1 MAEMVILRLEGVLQ
15 SWGEEAK
22 WNYRTTATFPSK
34 SAIVG
39 LIGAAMGIQRGDEY
53 LKVLSDKICIGI
65 RADRSGIIIE
75 DFQTTTGMPE
85 LFTANHA
92 KRGKDSNTIL
102 NPHYYLNDA
111 SFLVVLETDEK
122 TAEAIANAFANPVW
136 PAYLGRKNCVPSTPV
151 FVALKE
157 FPDILSALKSFPI
170 AGRADKKIQFEIE
183 EPMDK
188 CTSYTRADLIAG
200 NREFARRRV
209 WRGTLEGN
217 DYVSDKN

>member
-1 MAEMVILRLEGVLQ
+1 MAEMVILRLEGILQ

-22 WNYRTTATFPSK
+22 WIYRTTATFPSK

-53 LKVLSDKICIGI
+53 LKVLSEKIRVGI

-92 KRGKDSNTIL
+92 KRGKDSNTII

-111 SFLVVLETDEK
+111 SFLVVIETDEE
-122 TAEAIANAFANPVW
+122 TAEAIAKSFTDPVW
-136 PAYLGRKNCVPSTPV
+136 PAYLGRKNCVPSCPV
-151 FVALKE
+151 FVSVE
-157 FPDILSALKSFPI
+157 EYPDILSALNAIPLSE
-170 AGRADKKIQFEIE
+170 RADKKIQFEIE

-188 CTSYTRADLIAG
+188 STSLTRADLIAG

-209 WRGTLEGN
+209 WRGTLKEN
-217 DYVSDKN
+217 NYVSD